1 MKTQTKLENLYSL
14 YEATAS
20 IVPYKDWVIVAFQ
33 SYKGINVQI
42 FKRIE
47 SLENL
52 SNFER
57 RFNLVVDSEESFADQ
72 GEAVKWAFGKI
83 GG

>member
-33 SYKGINVQI
+33 SYKGINVHI
-42 FKRIE
+42 FKTIE

-52 SNFER
+52 
-57 RFNLVVDSEESFADQ
+57 
-72 GEAVKWAFGKI
+72 
-83 GG
+83 